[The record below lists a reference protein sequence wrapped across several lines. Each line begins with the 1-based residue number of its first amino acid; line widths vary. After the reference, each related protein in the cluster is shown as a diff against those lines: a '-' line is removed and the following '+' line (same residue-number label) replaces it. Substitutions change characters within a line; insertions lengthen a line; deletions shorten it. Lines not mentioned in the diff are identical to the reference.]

1 MKLTCKVLIFA
12 GFLLYYSVP
21 AEAQSSQT
29 IAGNTGYGQLVIATA
44 NTSPISVDRF
54 LYVAFKNLNYSVD
67 VACQAISEGHTTANN
82 GTNDGVISAYPNL
95 ENEYKNLLKVPV
107 ILDYLN
113 VSVFVREG
121 SGIFIKNWNELSGLH
136 VGIQENQPYSLQKL
150 PENVKITTRPT
161 NRALL
166 DGVYSGEYDVAIL
179 AERSHDPFSAGNRVV
194 RAGQVDRFDEYLYLN
209 KKYQELIPHLTGML
223 EAMFL
228 NGSAQKILSGV
239 HLPEIS
245 PRKTILH
252 IISRNSELEREDK
265 FSGALKQRFADDIS
279 IEWRTVNL
287 DAMNSTRDRQRMSRI
302 AHLIRTDC
310 VSRNVNALIV
320 SGNAALIFLMY
331 YYYLCF
337 RNVPV
342 LFYGAGGQYKEIING
357 YGQNFSGIVDN
368 LEAYQ
373 SVKAALELFP
383 GTKNI
388 YVVND
393 YKTEGMRY
401 RQEIQEQ
408 LKPLEDSLHIEYN
421 NDISCEAV
429 LARIKGLPKDS
440 LVFVGSYFNDANDQF
455 YSLGEMKRLLE
466 RDSRVPIVSLYSTD
480 VAYNAIGGKCLD
492 YGKYGDEIAEML
504 ENLLE
509 GAEIR
514 NIPLVSGSQDLS
526 RWAFDQIQMN
536 NFNIKKNALPAG
548 SMIIN
553 GVPSIWKS
561 NPQYA
566 ISLFFLVFACILIFV
581 GINIYTIKTRKQK
594 LLYAEEANRAKS
606 VFLSNM
612 SHEMRTPLNVVVGL
626 TNLMLED
633 TDMPSKDR
641 ENLKKIGIAGN
652 TIIALINDVLDISKI
667 EAGKLDLLP
676 AHYDVASMINDII
689 VINMIRVED
698 KPITFHLDITNDIP
712 HSLYGDDLRIRQI
725 LNNILS
731 NAFKYT
737 QKGDVTLGLSSS
749 REEGTDNVWL
759 SAYVSDTGVGIRKE
773 DIAKLFTDYSQVDT
787 RTNRNVQGTGLGLSI
802 TKKLVDL
809 MNGEIT
815 VESEYGKGTT
825 FRLRILQGIVTD
837 KTIGEEVANSLR
849 DFCYK
854 DSTKRVREKLIRPD
868 LSYAKVMIVD
878 DMPTNLDVAAG
889 MLRKYKMQ
897 VDCVTNGK
905 EAVERIGDKKEIYN
919 AIFMDH
925 MMPEMDGM
933 EATKKIRALGTE
945 YAEKIPII
953 ALTANAIAGNE
964 KMFLENGFDAFLPK
978 PINMMALDSVVQ
990 NLIRDKSKE

>member
-1 MKLTCKVLIFA
+1 MKLKWKTLIFA
-12 GFLLYYSVP
+12 GLLLHSVL
-21 AEAQSSQT
+21 AEAQNSQS
-29 IAGNTGYGQLVIATA
+29 IAGNTGKGQLLIATA
-44 NTSPISVDRF
+44 NTAPISVDRF
-54 LYVAFKNLNYSVD
+54 LYVAFKNINYSVD
-67 VACQAISEGHTTANN
+67 IACQAISEGHTAANN
-82 GTNDGVISAYPNL
+82 GTNDGVISAHPNL
-95 ENEYKNLLKVPV
+95 ENDYKNLLKVPV
-107 ILDYLN
+107 ILEHVN

-121 SGIFIKNWNELSGLH
+121 SGIFIKNWSELSGLH

-150 PENVKITTRPT
+150 PENVKITTKPT
-161 NRALL
+161 HRAVL
-166 DGVYSGEYDVAIL
+166 DGVSSGEYDAAIL
-179 AERSHDPFSAGNRVV
+179 AERIHDPHNGGTRVV
-194 RAGQVDRFDEYLYLN
+194 RAGQVDRLNEYLYLN
-209 KKYQELIPHLTGML
+209 KKHQELIPHFAEML
-223 EAMFL
+223 ETMFL
-228 NGSAQKILSGV
+228 NGNAQKILSGV
-239 HLPEIS
+239 HMPEIN

-252 IISRNSELEREDK
+252 IISRNSELGREDK
-265 FSGALKQRFADDIS
+265 FSGALKQRFADDTS
-279 IEWRTVNL
+279 IEWKTVNL
-287 DAMNSTRDRQRMSRI
+287 DDMNLTRDRQRMSRI
-302 AHLIRTDC
+302 AHLLRTDS
-310 VSRNVNALIV
+310 VSRNVKAIIV
-320 SGNAALIFLMY
+320 SGDAALFFLMD

-342 LFYGAGGQYKEIING
+342 LLYGVGGQYKDIING
-357 YGQNFSGIVDN
+357 YGQNFSGIADN

-383 GTKNI
+383 DTKNI

-393 YKTEGMRY
+393 YRTEGMRY
-401 RQEIQEQ
+401 KQEIQEQ

-429 LARIKGLPKDS
+429 LGRIKGLPKDS
-440 LVFVGSYFNDANDQF
+440 LVFVGSYFNDANDQY

-466 RDSRVPIVSLYSTD
+466 RDSRVPIISLYSTD

-492 YGKYGDEIAEML
+492 YEKYGGIIAEML
-504 ENLLE
+504 QKLLD
-509 GAEIR
+509 GAEIKD
-514 NIPLVSGSQDLS
+514 IPPVSGSQDLS
-526 RWAFDQIQMN
+526 RWVFDQIQMDRHK
-536 NFNIKKNALPAG
+536 IKKNALPAG
-548 SMIIN
+548 SRIIN
-553 GVPSIWKS
+553 RVLSIWES

-566 ISLFFLVFACILIFV
+566 ILLFFLFFACVFV
-581 GINIYTIKTRKQK
+581 FIGINIYLSKTRKQK

-612 SHEMRTPLNVVVGL
+612 SHEMRTPLNVVVGI

-633 TDMPSKDR
+633 TEMPIKVK
-641 ENLKKIGIAGN
+641 ENLKKVNIAGN

-676 AHYDVASMINDII
+676 TQYDVASMINDII
-689 VINMIRVED
+689 VINMIRIEG
-698 KPITFHLDITNDIP
+698 KPIAFHLDITEDMP
-712 HSLYGDDLRIRQI
+712 YSLYGDDLRLRQI

-737 QKGDVTLGLSSS
+737 QKGNVTLGLSCS
-749 REEGTDNVWL
+749 REGTDNVWL
-759 SAYVSDTGVGIRKE
+759 SVYVSDTGVGIKKE
-773 DIAKLFTDYSQVDT
+773 DIVKLFTDYSQVDT

-802 TKKLVDL
+802 TKKLVHL

-825 FRLRILQGIVTD
+825 FRIRVLQGIVTE
-837 KTIGEEVANSLR
+837 KTIGEEIANNLR
-849 DFCYK
+849 NFCYK
-854 DSTKRVREKLIRPD
+854 DVVKRTREKLTRPD
-868 LSYAKVMIVD
+868 LSYARVMVVD

-905 EAVERIGDKKEIYN
+905 EAVEQIAGEKVIYN

-945 YAEKIPII
+945 YAENIPII

-964 KMFLENGFDAFLPK
+964 KMFLENGFNAFLPK
-978 PINMMALDSVVQ
+978 PINIMTLDSVIKS
-990 NLIRDKSKE
+990 LIRDKSKE